1 MSVKVPTDE
10 QQAIIKHDGNTV
22 VTAKPGS
29 GKTYTIVEKI
39 SKILPTLE
47 DFQGVIAISFTNKAS
62 LELRQRC
69 HAHGINSKKSFFGTI
84 DKFYISQIIIP
95 FASHLTGVS
104 PDYEVIKE
112 ISKDGE
118 FSGLLD
124 ATWPL
129 AEQEKVLLENALH
142 EGKIFLNLTGETAMY
157 ILEKV
162 PGAMLYIKS
171 RYSHI
176 IIDEYQDCGQIQDL
190 IFTTLVSNGLTGI
203 AVGDFNQAIFG
214 FTNRFPTY
222 LISLISREDF
232 THFKLSKNHRC
243 HVSISEYSLGLF
255 GASKTIPEDKRI
267 FRVSITGNEEQI
279 AHAIDLRIEAIKTK
293 YEITTNNKIAILC
306 RNKGT
311 IQEIASSLKTPHKI
325 YTDTILDKDNSDW
338 GRLFRDI
345 LLSSLGHEIYA
356 MDFAEQFFSEEYDP
370 IKYRS
375 ALGLCHR
382 IFSCDETNI
391 NGAEDDIIAL
401 AELIH
406 PQKRTDTTI
415 QTLHQILNNDDL
427 IKNFLP
433 ASENEVNIMTLHKSK
448 GLEFDAVFHMD
459 VYKWIFP
466 NEYGDEDSK
475 IQDLNLHYVGITR
488 AKKVCYIMNGTQR
501 YRSKQD
507 DFISAEPS
515 PFLFIDGLQER
526 RRDVF
531 WYG

>member
-22 VTAKPGS
+22 VTARPGS

-62 LELRQRC
+62 LELKQRC

-112 ISKDGE
+112 ISEDGE

-129 AEQEKVLLENALH
+129 TKQENVLLENALR

-232 THFKLSKNHRC
+232 THFELSKNHRC
-243 HVSISEYSLGLF
+243 HVSISEYSLCLF
-255 GASKTIPEDKRI
+255 GASKIIPEDKRV
-267 FRVSITGNEEQI
+267 FKVSITGNEEQL
-279 AHAIDLRIEAIKTK
+279 AHAIDLRIERIKRK
-293 YEITTNNKIAILC
+293 YEIINNNKMAILC
-306 RNKGT
+306 RSNST
-311 IQEIASSLKTPHKI
+311 IEKIASSLKTPHKVFA
-325 YTDTILDKDNSDW
+325 DTVLDKDNSDW

-356 MDFAEQFFSEEYDP
+356 VDFAEQFFSEEYDST
-370 IKYRS
+370 KYRL
-375 ALGLCHR
+375 ALKLCQR
-382 IFSCDETNI
+382 IFSCNVSTI
-391 NGAEDDIIAL
+391 NSAEDDIVAL

-406 PQKRTDTTI
+406 PKKRNNATVH
-415 QTLHQILNNDDL
+415 TLHLILNNDDL
-427 IKNFLP
+427 IRNFLP

-459 VYKWIFP
+459 MYKWILP
-466 NEYGDEDSK
+466 NEYGNENSK

-501 YRSKQD
+501 YRSRQD
-507 DFISAEPS
+507 DFFPAEPS
-515 PFLFIDGLQER
+515 PLLFLDGLQER
-526 RRDVF
+526 RKDIS
-531 WYG
+531 W